1 MHRRALL
8 TCAGLA
14 LSTPLAGCLDA
25 DGATQPENNTTTPT
39 QTPPKYETSPRTDYS
54 ERSATCEDTPES
66 RGPDRGQSDVELDVH
81 DVEDN
86 EDVEYLPDEHEVRF
100 VAAYRYPSRE
110 EAEEAREQGE
120 TPEREPQ
127 YDTTP
132 ADRWGK
138 QRCRSAA
145 ATAAAEHLQEELDT
159 EDISGGVTSG
169 PTDDNVG
176 VTVNTRTTLDR
187 ECDVVYDTDVDYEEL
202 VAATP
207 RTVSAS
213 YEMDGFEYGMDVP
226 IFARHTVEQND

>member
-1 MHRRALL
+1 MRRRALL

-14 LSTPLAGCLDA
+14 LSTSLSGCLDV
-25 DGATQPENNTTTPT
+25 DGATRPESNTNTPT
-39 QTPPKYETSPRTDYS
+39 QTPPEYETTTKTDHS
-54 ERSATCEDTPES
+54 ERRAACEDAPEN

-81 DVEDN
+81 DVEDDEN
-86 EDVEYLPDEHEVRF
+86 VEYLPKEHEVRY
-100 VAAYRYPSRE
+100 VAAHRYPSRE

-145 ATAAAEHLQEELDT
+145 VKAAAEHVQEELDT
-159 EDISGGVTSG
+159 ENISGGVTSG
-169 PTDDNVG
+169 LTKDNEG

-187 ECDVVYDTDVDYEEL
+187 ECDVVYDTDVDYEDL

-207 RTVSAS
+207 QTVSAS
-213 YEMDGFEYGMDVP
+213 YEMDGFEYEMDVP
-226 IFARHTVEQND
+226 VFARHTVERLS